1 MGYAAFDPSVVTVN
15 RESGE
20 RERECPLD
28 SQIRVEKDYGQEVSM
43 ITEQFEQN
51 RLGCL
56 SIAAQRPVCASE

>member
-15 RESGE
+15 RESGK
-20 RERECPLD
+20 RECPLD

-56 SIAAQRPVCASE
+56 SIAAQKPVCASE